1 MLFPRSMSS
10 TRFFQVRS
18 RLSLLAGL
26 AAVCIAGCGSGTPSS
41 EHVVAWLKQQNRESD
56 GVSTVE
62 SIEVAGAEK
71 QSDGTLKL
79 EFIVTEKLQSD
90 VFQPVTLAEAFEK
103 YNHNARSFEA
113 AQQTLPTLREP
124 EHSAAAA
131 ILPTIPIPAKLFH
144 LTAAGGESVSW
155 KGSAVASKREDAWE
169 FSNLQG
175 QINAQIINDE
185 TVSRSELPIGAT
197 LLEPTVQ
204 DNAITQLI
212 AQQKAFTTAVSQAE
226 AAIQKRLDR
235 EHEQL
240 LRMIRSNQTF
250 VVSIPAQNGP
260 DQKVHIRVAHHDN
273 EGELVFALLEDASN
287 VFKRATWHGALRL
300 ADPPQAK
307 GASIRFAQG
316 SRPDPDGWSVTLS
329 PVPGENVFPRAG
341 SRGEIVLAMT
351 TDNQLV
357 WLHHNKPLP
366 LEVVADS
373 TPLPEYAA
381 YVEQV
386 QQWTRPGQVWEG
398 TIQYTGDVSHKV
410 RMTFTEV
417 RDGGNYVRATMETP
431 IDDYAVAVL

>member
-1 MLFPRSMSS
+1 M
-10 TRFFQVRS
+10 
-18 RLSLLAGL
+18 LAGL

-41 EHVVAWLKQQNRESD
+41 EHVVAWLKQQHREFD

-90 VFQPVTLAEAFEK
+90 VFQPMTLAETFEK

-250 VVSIPAQNGP
+250 VVSIPAATSLNEQRGTEHCDSP
-260 DQKVHIRVAHHDN
+260 ILRRRREHRLDSHRDRVLIPMA
-273 EGELVFALLEDASN
+273 GQSRF
-287 VFKRATWHGALRL
+287 LR
-300 ADPPQAK
+300 
-307 GASIRFAQG
+307 
-316 SRPDPDGWSVTLS
+316 
-329 PVPGENVFPRAG
+329 FPARTFF
-341 SRGEIVLAMT
+341 R
-351 TDNQLV
+351 
-357 WLHHNKPLP
+357 
-366 LEVVADS
+366 
-373 TPLPEYAA
+373 
-381 YVEQV
+381 
-386 QQWTRPGQVWEG
+386 GQVRG
-398 TIQYTGDVSHKV
+398 V
-410 RMTFTEV
+410 RLSL
-417 RDGGNYVRATMETP
+417 P
-431 IDDYAVAVL
+431 